1 MVDVV
6 FTACCWKECGELYVP
21 EGATV
26 GYLQAVKERGNC
38 ERIVVEVRIE
48 RSNVA
53 RRDPRQVLS
62 ECWKG
67 VWAVV
72 GNIPP

>member
-1 MVDVV
+1 MQWVRAAVGSLVDVV
-6 FTACCWKECGELYVP
+6 FIAWRWKECGELYVS

-26 GYLQAVKERGNC
+26 GYVQAVKERGNC

-53 RRDPRQVLS
+53 RRDPRQV
-62 ECWKG
+62 
-67 VWAVV
+67 
-72 GNIPP
+72 